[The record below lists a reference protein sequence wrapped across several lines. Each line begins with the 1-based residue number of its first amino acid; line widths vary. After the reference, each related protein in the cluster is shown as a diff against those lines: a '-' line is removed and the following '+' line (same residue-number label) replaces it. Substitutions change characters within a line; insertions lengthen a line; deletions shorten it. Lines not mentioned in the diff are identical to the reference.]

1 MSPPTMLQQ
10 ADAHHRSLSEPKNG
24 PFTYT
29 DPLSEVPTLSG
40 VDTSVDGST
49 PIIDMEGLLG
59 PQRSEFVKQIGHA
72 CEKNGFFAVKN
83 HGIPEMKINNMLDT
97 ARDFFHLPEE
107 ERLKFRSS
115 DPNSIIRLVT
125 GFQDKTR
132 NIFVSRQSLKFHC
145 HPVED
150 FKNQWPSTPPSFR
163 EKVGEYCAS
172 VRKVE
177 VAILEAISES
187 LGLERDFI
195 GKILKG
201 HYVSINFYPACQESE
216 LDVTFGVRTH
226 TDPTLITILMQDDV
240 PGLQVINDD
249 KWIDVNPIPNAVVV
263 HVGDM
268 LQALSNC
275 RYKSLLHQATVN
287 CEKER
292 VSIASYC
299 YPSDDAEIGP
309 AKKLIDDDH
318 PAIYKDFTYK
328 EFHESMWRVKCS
340 TAKRLDL
347 FKAES
352 D

>member
-125 GFQDKTR
+125 DLFTL
-132 NIFVSRQSLKFHC
+132 IILF
-145 HPVED
+145 EY
-150 FKNQWPSTPPSFR
+150 STVYLNNFDR

>member
-1 MSPPTMLQQ
+1 MSPTMVQQ
-10 ADAHHRSLSEPKNG
+10 AEDHLALAAGAKNV
-24 PFTYT
+24 PYTYT
-29 DPLSEVPTLSG
+29 DPLSEVPTLP
-40 VDTSVDGST
+40 VVETSADGST
-49 PIIDMEGLLG
+49 PIIDMEALLG
-59 PQRSEFVKQIGHA
+59 PQRSEIIQQIGLA

-97 ARDFFHLPEE
+97 AKEFFHLPVE
-107 ERLKFRSS
+107 ERLKFRSA
-115 DPNSIIRLVT
+115 DPNSVIRLVT
-125 GFQDKTR
+125 GFEDKTR

-150 FKNQWPSTPPSFR
+150 YQNHWPSNPLSFR

-187 LGLERDFI
+187 LGLERDYI
-195 GKILKG
+195 DKTLKG
-201 HYVSINFYPACQESE
+201 HYVSINYYPACPESE
-216 LDVTFGVRTH
+216 LDATFGVRTH

-249 KWIDVNPIPNAVVV
+249 KWIDVNPIPNSVVV

-275 RYKSLLHQATVN
+275 RYKSLLHQAIVN
-287 CEKER
+287 CKKER

-299 YPSDDAEIGP
+299 YPSDDAMIGP
-309 AKKLIDDDH
+309 AKKLTDNDH
-318 PAIYKDFTYK
+318 PAIYKDFTYR

-347 FKAES
+347 FKVES